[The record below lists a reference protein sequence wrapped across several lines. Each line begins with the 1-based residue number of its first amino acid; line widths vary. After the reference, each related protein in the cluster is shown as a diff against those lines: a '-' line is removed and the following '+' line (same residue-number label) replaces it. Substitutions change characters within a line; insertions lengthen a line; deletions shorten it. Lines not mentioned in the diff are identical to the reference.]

1 MPVLRKTRFPD
12 RTKGLEKELKV
23 QGASV
28 VVVGLGRSGL
38 AAALWLAGE
47 GAEVTVSDVRKVS
60 AFDPDILQ
68 KARDAGMRLET
79 GGHGKETFQKA
90 DWIVISPGVP
100 PEIDPIRSAREC
112 GIPVIGEMELACRW
126 LDIPMAGVTG
136 TNGKSTVTALL
147 GDMLRGADRRVF
159 VGGNIGTPL
168 MNLVTGRR
176 DYDCGVVE
184 VSSFQLDTLESF
196 RPEVSVILNISP
208 DHLDRY
214 PDYEAYVQSK
224 LRIFRNQETGQAVIL
239 NDDDDRLRQVTPGNA
254 LRVLRYGM
262 KKAVGRAAWIE
273 KDCMVTV
280 FPHEEV
286 RHFPLKRF
294 LLPGRHNRENL
305 MAASLAAMTM
315 GAEPEAVQRVI
326 EGFQGLPHRMAWV
339 ENVQGVDVYDDSKA
353 TNVDAAV
360 RALESFERPVVLIAG
375 GRHKGADYGPLVQA
389 ASGRVRFAVL
399 LGEARSL
406 LARSLEGVVP
416 YRLAENMDL
425 AVSEA
430 LSLAEPG
437 DALLLAPACSSFD
450 MFVDYA
456 HRGRVFA
463 EAVRRLKDGCET
475 T

>member
-1 MPVLRKTRFPD
+1 M
-12 RTKGLEKELKV
+12 EKELKI
-23 QGASV
+23 QGARV

-47 GAEVTVSDVRKVS
+47 GAEVTLSDVRDIS
-60 AFDPDILQ
+60 AFNADILQ
-68 KARDAGMRLET
+68 KARDAGVNLET
-79 GGHGKETFQKA
+79 GGHGMETFQRA

-100 PEIDPIRSAREC
+100 PEIEPIRSAQEG

-126 LDIPMAGVTG
+126 LDLPLAGVTG

-147 GDMLRGADRRVF
+147 GDMLRNPDRRVF

-168 MNLVTGRR
+168 MDLVTGRS

-184 VSSFQLDTLESF
+184 VSSFQLDTLERF

-224 LRIFRNQETGQAVIL
+224 LRIFRNQEPGRTLIL
-239 NDDDDRLRQVTPGNA
+239 NDDDDRLRQVTPDNP
-254 LRVLRYGM
+254 LHVLRYGM
-262 KKAVGRAAWIE
+262 EKAAGRAAWIE
-273 KDCMVTV
+273 EDRMVTV
-280 FPHEEV
+280 FPQEAV
-286 RHFPLKRF
+286 RNFSLEHF

-315 GAEPEAVQRVI
+315 GAKPEAVQRVI
-326 EGFQGLPHRMAWV
+326 EGFQGLPHRMVWV
-339 ENVQGVDVYDDSKA
+339 ENVRGVDVYDDSKA

-360 RALESFERPVVLIAG
+360 RALESFEQPVVLIAG

-389 ASGRVRFAVL
+389 ARGRVRFAVL

-406 LARSLEGVVP
+406 LARALEGEVP

-425 AVSEA
+425 AVSEG
-430 LSLAEPG
+430 LSLSEPG

-456 HRGRVFA
+456 HRGRVFS
-463 EAVRRLKDGCET
+463 EAVRRLRNGGET

>member
-1 MPVLRKTRFPD
+1 M
-12 RTKGLEKELKV
+12 EKELKI
-23 QGASV
+23 QGARV

-47 GAEVTVSDVRKVS
+47 GAKVTVSDVRRDS
-60 AFDPDILQ
+60 ALDADILR
-68 KARDAGMRLET
+68 KAREAGVRLET
-79 GGHGKETFQKA
+79 GGHVKDTFQQA

-100 PEIDPIRSAREC
+100 PGIEPVQSARER
-112 GIPVIGEMELACRW
+112 GVPVIGEMELACRQ
-126 LDIPMAGVTG
+126 LDLPLAGVTG

-147 GDMLRGADRRVF
+147 GDMLQDRDRRVF

-168 MNLVTGRR
+168 MELVTGRP

-214 PDYEAYVQSK
+214 PDYEAYAQSK
-224 LRIFRNQETGQAVIL
+224 LRIFRYQKPGRTVVL
-239 NDDDDRLRQVTPGNA
+239 NDDDDRLRSVYPRDD
-254 LRVLRYGM
+254 LRVLRFGM
-262 KKAVGRAAWIE
+262 ERKTGRAAWIE
-273 KDCMVTV
+273 KGCVGIS
-280 FPHEEV
+280 FPGEED
-286 RHFPLKRF
+286 RHFSLEHF

-305 MAASLAAMTM
+305 MAASLAALAM
-315 GAEPEAVQRVI
+315 GAKPEAVQRVI
-326 EGFQGLPHRMAWV
+326 DGFQGLPHRMAWV
-339 ENVQGVDVYDDSKA
+339 ENVRGVDVYDDSKA

-360 RALESFERPVVLIAG
+360 RALESFERSVVLIAG
-375 GRHKGADYGPLVQA
+375 GRHKGADYGPLAQA
-389 ASGRVRFAVL
+389 ARSRVRVAVL

-406 LARSLEGVVP
+406 LARALQGIVP
-416 YRLAENMDL
+416 IRLAENMDL
-425 AVSEA
+425 AVDEA

-456 HRGRVFA
+456 QRGRAFA
-463 EAVRRLKDGCET
+463 EAVRRWKDGGKT